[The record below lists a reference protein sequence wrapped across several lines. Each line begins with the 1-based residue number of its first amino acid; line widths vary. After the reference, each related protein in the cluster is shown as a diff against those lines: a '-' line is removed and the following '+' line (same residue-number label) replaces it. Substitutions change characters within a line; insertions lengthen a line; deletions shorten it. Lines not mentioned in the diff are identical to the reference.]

1 VTPKEPLPARLHV
14 AALPDPHHHNRGH
27 RPGSAYVEAVYLGHL
42 GPTATWLWQRLAR
55 TATARPAT
63 IVDTTD
69 LAVSLGLGHGL
80 GANAPL
86 ARTIGRLERFDT
98 VHRTGDVLAVRTALP
113 DLPARQLARLSASA
127 RLAHQHLATT
137 TGSSPQPVGP
147 PIEKAVGL

>member
-1 VTPKEPLPARLHV
+1 MTPKAPLPARLHV
-14 AALPDPHHHNRGH
+14 VALPDPHQQNRGH

-55 TATARPAT
+55 TATARSAAT
-63 IVDTTD
+63 VDTAD

-80 GANAPL
+80 GANSPL
-86 ARTIGRLERFDT
+86 ARTVGRLEHFEAIQ
-98 VHRTGDVLAVRTALP
+98 RTGDVLAVRTALP
-113 DLPARQLARLSASA
+113 DLAARQLARLSASA

-147 PIEKAVGL
+147 RIDQAVGL